1 MSLLTSSL
9 FRFLMLIAVSV
20 GVSVISTPEA
30 HASTRVCSSLQ
41 AQLARLGSSGDA
53 SKYNRY
59 DSAMKNQAAELK
71 KAQSIARRGNCRA
84 NKSSQCSAL
93 LNTIPKME
101 ANLSKLRATRDRY
114 AGNAS
119 PANARQLKA
128 QLKANNCNRQVLFP
142 SKRQQSDARVQEASV
157 PRKTVPSKTVVTKRT
172 TNIRSTG
179 VTATPAP
186 PTALTSGVRTLCV
199 RTCDGYFF
207 PVSFGTDT
215 SQVKTDEQAC
225 AAMCP
230 GTETKLYMHKVPEEE
245 TEAMVSISGE
255 RYVDSPT
262 AFAYLQPGHL
272 ENRPASCSCRAQQQ
286 AGQPNQTPI
295 PAGMLLTALTDNG
308 EKIALPAIRPDMH
321 ADPDTLAAA
330 HGGFTLAVMA
340 TMLEGM
346 RRNQPVALVRNDAI
360 RVVLPEFLPGP
371 EAATGLQVP
380 GPTTVQ

>member
-1 MSLLTSSL
+1 
-9 FRFLMLIAVSV
+9 MLITVSI
-20 GVSVISTPEA
+20 GVSVISTHEA

-53 SKYNRY
+53 SQYNRY
-59 DSAMKNQAAELK
+59 NSALTNQAAELK
-71 KAQSIARRGNCRA
+71 KAKSLARRGNCSA
-84 NKSSQCSAL
+84 NKSSQCRTL

-119 PANARQLKA
+119 SANARQLKA
-128 QLKANNCNRQVLFP
+128 QLKANNCNQQVLFP
-142 SKRQQSDARVQEASV
+142 STRQKSGAQIQQASA
-157 PRKTVPSKTVVTKRT
+157 PSKTVVTKRT
-172 TNIRSTG
+172 TARNSTG
-179 VTATPAP
+179 TAISPAP
-186 PTALTSGVRTLCV
+186 PTTLTSGVRTLCV

-207 PVSFGTDT
+207 PVSFGADL

-272 ENRPASCSCRAQQQ
+272 ENRPESCSCRAQQQ
-286 AGQPNQTPI
+286 AAIPNQTPI
-295 PAGMLLTALTDNG
+295 PAGMLQTATTDKG
-308 EKIALPAIRPDMH
+308 EKTALPAMRPDMH
-321 ADPDTLAAA
+321 ADPDTQAVGN
-330 HGGFTLAVMA
+330 GGFTLELMA
-340 TMLEGM
+340 TMLDGLSSNE
-346 RRNQPVALVRNDAI
+346 PLALVRNDAV
-360 RVVLPEFLPGP
+360 RVVLPEFLPDP
-371 EAATGLQVP
+371 EAAIGLQVP
-380 GPTTVQ
+380 APTSVQ